1 MDVACLAECLRS
13 SKLKRYESLVG
24 DLNYYE
30 RWRKSESV
38 ALLMSTE
45 GLLKFFWNPCSNL
58 RKLGA
63 SY

>member
-1 MDVACLAECLRS
+1 M
-13 SKLKRYESLVG
+13 G

-45 GLLKFFWNPCSNL
+45 GLLKFFCNPCSNL
-58 RKLGA
+58 RKLGQA
-63 SY
+63 TENHLVN